1 MTRLSAQIAATAAI
15 ALIAMAASGCKR
27 EETVAPPAMA
37 TNATGV
43 GAYTYNAD
51 NVPASDVPSYAS
63 ATCVRTISTPQPAAP
78 APQYADQAQYAGQGY
93 TGQYRTAY
101 APQYY
106 APAPQGPQYVY
117 TPAPRTRVIVKKRP
131 LKRSIAIVGGSAG
144 VGAAIGAIAA
154 GGPGAG

>member
-15 ALIAMAASGCKR
+15 ALIAMAAAGCKR

-78 APQYADQAQYAGQGY
+78 APQYATPQYADQGAYTGQAY

-101 APQYY
+101 A
-106 APAPQGPQYVY
+106 
-117 TPAPRTRVIVKKRP
+117 
-131 LKRSIAIVGGSAG
+131 
-144 VGAAIGAIAA
+144 
-154 GGPGAG
+154 

>member
-1 MTRLSAQIAATAAI
+1 
-15 ALIAMAASGCKR
+15 
-27 EETVAPPAMA
+27 
-37 TNATGV
+37 NATGV

-78 APQYADQAQYAGQGY
+78 APQYADQGPYTGQGY

-101 APQYY
+101 APQYYAPAPQGPQYY

-154 GGPGAG
+154 GGPGAGIGALAGGSAGFIYDRLTHKKRVVVE